1 MKRVIRI
8 ACVTRRWF
16 IVFTVATLAIV
27 YFPQAALAQ
36 ASHVQWDI
44 ISLTFDPVS
53 GAPIASSG
61 GIASARAADNSMI
74 TMTGTGTFV
83 APAGG
88 AGSNA
93 SATGGGIWE
102 IIDAAENLEG
112 SGMYW
117 VTGLVRWDRE
127 PAGVLPSVVV
137 DAIGNPDERSAGLA
151 VLRIQYDDGSRGILV
166 VNCTLPGSPATI
178 PEGISATK
186 GFVDY
191 FDVQLPATDEF
202 EDANR
207 TIFHVRGR

>member
-44 ISLTFDPVS
+44 ISLTFDPDT

-61 GIASARAADNSMI
+61 GIASARAVDGSMI

-93 SATGGGIWE
+93 SATGGGTWE
-102 IIDAAENLEG
+102 IIDAAENWEG

-127 PAGVLPSVVV
+127 PTGALPPGVG
-137 DAIGNPDERSAGLA
+137 DAIGNPEERSAGLA

-166 VNCTLPGSPATI
+166 VNCTLPGSPTTI

>member
-44 ISLTFDPVS
+44 ISLDFGPPPV
-53 GAPIASSG
+53 ASSG
-61 GIASARAADNSMI
+61 GIASARAVDNSMI

-93 SATGGGIWE
+93 SATGGGTWE
-102 IIDAAENLEG
+102 TFDAAGASTG

-127 PAGVLPSVVV
+127 PAGALPPVVI
-137 DAIGNPDERSAGLA
+137 DAIGNPDETSAGLA

-191 FDVQLPATDEF
+191 FDIQLPAPSV
-202 EDANR
+202 DANR
-207 TIFHVRGR
+207 TVFHVSGEID

>member
-1 MKRVIRI
+1 
-8 ACVTRRWF
+8 
-16 IVFTVATLAIV
+16 
-27 YFPQAALAQ
+27 
-36 ASHVQWDI
+36 
-44 ISLTFDPVS
+44 
-53 GAPIASSG
+53 
-61 GIASARAADNSMI
+61 MI

-93 SATGGGIWE
+93 SATGGGTWE
-102 IIDAAENLEG
+102 TFDAAGASAG

-127 PAGVLPSVVV
+127 PTGALPPFVG

-191 FDVQLPATDEF
+191 FDVQLPAGV
-202 EDANR
+202 DANR
-207 TIFHVRGR
+207 TVFHVRGG

>member
-1 MKRVIRI
+1 MKRITLVI
-8 ACVTRRWF
+8 AAVLG
-16 IVFTVATLAIV
+16 LA
-27 YFPQAALAQ
+27 AASADALAQ

-44 ISLTFDPVS
+44 ISLDFGPPPV
-53 GAPIASSG
+53 ASSG
-61 GIASARAADNSMI
+61 GIASARAADSSMI

-93 SATGGGIWE
+93 SATGGGTWE
-102 IIDAAENLEG
+102 TFDAVGSYAG

-127 PAGVLPSVVV
+127 PAGALPSVII
-137 DAIGNPDERSAGLA
+137 DAIGNPDETSAGLA

-166 VNCTLPGSPATI
+166 VNCTLQGSPATI

-191 FDVQLPATDEF
+191 FDVQLPAMPF
-202 EDANR
+202 ENENR

>member
-1 MKRVIRI
+1 MKRITLII
-8 ACVTRRWF
+8 AAVLG
-16 IVFTVATLAIV
+16 LA
-27 YFPQAALAQ
+27 AASANALAQ

-44 ISLTFDPVS
+44 ISLDFGPPPV
-53 GAPIASSG
+53 ASSG
-61 GIASARAADNSMI
+61 GIASARAVDNSMI

-93 SATGGGIWE
+93 SATGGGTWE
-102 IIDAAENLEG
+102 TFDAAGASTG

-127 PAGVLPSVVV
+127 PTGALPPFVG

-191 FDVQLPATDEF
+191 FDVQLPGPV
-202 EDANR
+202 DANR
-207 TIFHVRGR
+207 TVFHVRGG

>member
-44 ISLTFDPVS
+44 ISLDFGPPPV
-53 GAPIASSG
+53 ASSG
-61 GIASARAADNSMI
+61 GIASARAVDNSMI

-93 SATGGGIWE
+93 SATGGGTWE
-102 IIDAAENLEG
+102 TFDAAGASAG

-127 PAGVLPSVVV
+127 PTGALPSFVG

-191 FDVQLPATDEF
+191 FDVQLPAGV
-202 EDANR
+202 DANR
-207 TIFHVRGR
+207 TVFHVRGG

>member
-44 ISLTFDPVS
+44 ISLVFAPGPV
-53 GAPIASSG
+53 ASSG
-61 GIASARAADNSMI
+61 GIASARAVDSSMI

-93 SATGGGIWE
+93 SATGGGTWE
-102 IIDAAENLEG
+102 TFDADGIFVG

-127 PAGVLPSVVV
+127 PTGALPPGVG

-191 FDVQLPATDEF
+191 FDVQLPAMPF
-202 EDANR
+202 ENENR